1 VRLWRT
7 RGDCLARGTD
17 VPPYPNAH
25 PVLPSDR
32 RSFAKLVQRIRE
44 EFEEAPGLEIDVNDG
59 ARFWALDPFTCELVL
74 TRLHDLKF
82 LVRTAAGRYRRPSAV

>member
-1 VRLWRT
+1 VRWSSR
-7 RGDCLARGTD
+7 RGDSFARSTH
-17 VPPYPNAH
+17 VTPYLSARPA
-25 PVLPSDR
+25 LTYDW

-59 ARFWALDPFTCELVL
+59 ARFWALDRFTCELVL

-82 LVRTAAGRYRRPSAV
+82 LVRTAAGRYRRSSAV